1 MAAPDRGSAY
11 PLVESIGIADAV
23 VTEPSISISEHE
35 HVELGNLPSL
45 VTTDSN
51 VYDQAATEVAADGTA
66 NSNEGGDLNSEAT
79 EGSSRKPMNET
90 TDDKIP
96 EKSLVELIEAGEF
109 DTVKEKLRWSTVPA
123 EVFRTQ
129 NEAGESLL
137 DVAVRSKNTGVVKSL
152 ISQSN
157 CKSTPNWQSSP
168 LRRAIEMQS
177 KEICEVFLDKWGT
190 DIDVKYTCKERGYSL
205 LHYAVKFEMESV
217 IKGLLKEKSDVNQP
231 NNEHQTPLM
240 MAVSTRNARI
250 LELLLQSNAEVNF
263 RNVKSQSALDIAVE
277 INWSD
282 GIHLLCLARATLDG
296 NPKNLTNAAIQ
307 AERLFQ
313 ARYPVHQMARDGDIE
328 RLQTWLSDTTAIGFG
343 QHFHR
348 CSERQEWPS

>member
-35 HVELGNLPSL
+35 HVELGNSPSL

-79 EGSSRKPMNET
+79 GGSSRKPMNET

-129 NEAGESLL
+129 NKVL
-137 DVAVRSKNTGVVKSL
+137 KNHRWDCTV
-152 ISQSN
+152 
-157 CKSTPNWQSSP
+157 
-168 LRRAIEMQS
+168 
-177 KEICEVFLDKWGT
+177 
-190 DIDVKYTCKERGYSL
+190 Y
-205 LHYAVKFEMESV
+205 
-217 IKGLLKEKSDVNQP
+217 
-231 NNEHQTPLM
+231 
-240 MAVSTRNARI
+240 
-250 LELLLQSNAEVNF
+250 
-263 RNVKSQSALDIAVE
+263 
-277 INWSD
+277 IN
-282 GIHLLCLARATLDG
+282 
-296 NPKNLTNAAIQ
+296 
-307 AERLFQ
+307 
-313 ARYPVHQMARDGDIE
+313 
-328 RLQTWLSDTTAIGFG
+328 IG
-343 QHFHR
+343 
-348 CSERQEWPS
+348 W